1 LTDEELRR
9 ISDGIAPELVP
20 PPNDGP
26 DVCPMC
32 RSWRPETDPLCW
44 NCTQVHQQLSR
55 PCTTVIPI
63 SLYCKPSTMRD
74 RLTLYKD
81 GDDYQRQTYAPLIA
95 AIMERFFLEHGDAL
109 TEVIGGWE
117 TTTVVPSAHRQPPHP
132 LGVALEALP
141 TRRLHP
147 ASMLLRRGPGA
158 LNHNTMSDDA
168 FLATE
173 DPRGSRVLVLDD
185 VYTTGATAQ
194 SAASAL
200 QLAGAQVC
208 AVVVVARRVNP
219 QYKPEIRALWERQT
233 ALPFRFP
240 DYPWWR
246 TTA

>member
-9 ISDGIAPELVP
+9 ITDGIAPELVP
-20 PPNDGP
+20 PPNDGR

-32 RSWRPETDPLCW
+32 RSWRPEVDSLCW
-44 NCTQVHQQLSR
+44 NCTRVHELLSR

-63 SLYCKPSTMRD
+63 SLYCKPSPMRD

-81 GDDYQRQTYAPLIA
+81 GDEHHRQVYAPLIA
-95 AIMERFFLEHGDAL
+95 AIVERFFHEHGDAL
-109 TEVIGGWE
+109 TEVIGGWDVI
-117 TTTVVPSAHRQPPHP
+117 TVVPSADREPPHP
-132 LGVALEALP
+132 LGAALEALP
-141 TRRLHP
+141 TRHLHP
-147 ASMLLRRGPGA
+147 ASMLLTRGPGEVD
-158 LNHNTMSDDA
+158 HNKMSDDA

-173 DPRGSRVLVLDD
+173 DTRGSRVLVLDD

-200 QLAGAQVC
+200 QLAGMAVC

-219 QYKPEIRALWERQT
+219 EYKPEVRALWERQT
-233 ALPFRFP
+233 ALPFRFA
-240 DYPWWR
+240 DSPWWR

>member
-9 ISDGIAPELVP
+9 ITDGIAPELVP

-32 RSWRPETDPLCW
+32 RSWRPEVDLLCW
-44 NCTQVHQQLSR
+44 NCTRVHELLSR

-63 SLYCKPSTMRD
+63 SLYCKPSPMRD

-81 GDDYQRQTYAPLIA
+81 DDEHHRQIYAPLIA
-95 AIMERFFLEHGDAL
+95 AIVERFFHEHGDAL
-109 TEVIGGWE
+109 TEVIGGWDVI
-117 TTTVVPSAHRQPPHP
+117 TVVPSADREPPHP
-132 LGVALEALP
+132 LGAALEALP
-141 TRRLHP
+141 TRHLRP
-147 ASMLLRRGPGA
+147 ASMLLTRGPGEVD
-158 LNHNTMSDDA
+158 HNKMSDDA

-173 DPRGSRVLVLDD
+173 DTRGSRVLVLDD

-200 QLAGAQVC
+200 QLAGAAVC

-219 QYKPEIRALWERQT
+219 DYRPEVRALWERQT
-233 ALPFRFP
+233 ALPFRFA
-240 DYPWWR
+240 DSPWWR